1 MPKQKTGTILSNYD
15 LIDLANKLNL
25 SLSGVYSKDRLPKE
39 KIKGLFIVNIGDYAT
54 GGTHWTC
61 FSTQDK
67 NVYYYDSYGS
77 KPPVQVDEY
86 IKATTG
92 KKRYTINKIQTQ
104 SLGATYCGWFCI
116 ACLYCMM
123 HTKGSVTKRMDAF
136 NDYLNS
142 EDLDDNYYKL
152 LNFFKGIKS

>member
-1 MPKQKTGTILSNYD
+1 MQKSGTILSNFD
-15 LIDLANKLNL
+15 LINLANRMNL
-25 SLSGVYSKDRLPKE
+25 PLVGCFSKDQLPKR
-39 KIKGLFIVNIGDYAT
+39 KIKGFFVVNIGDFDT
-54 GGTHWTC
+54 GGSHWTC

-77 KPPVQVDEY
+77 VPPIQVDEY
-86 IKATTG
+86 IKAVTG

-123 HTKGSVTKRMDAF
+123 HTKNSVIKKLDMF
-136 NDYLNS
+136 NDWLNS
-142 EDLDDNYYKL
+142 DELGDNYYKL
-152 LNFFKGIKS
+152 LNFFTSDKK